1 MKVKHLKDKTTIEL
15 TASELQDW
23 IKKANSKG
31 LDGQK
36 LYDTA
41 KSLIAK
47 YEKTL

>member
-1 MKVKHLKDKTTIEL
+1 VLSGAPVTEIKKAGDEVI
-15 TASELQDW
+15 QDW

-36 LYDTA
+36 LYDIA